1 MINYQKAAGEAINR
15 VKQDLATKEIEQ
27 RLKHEIELQK
37 MNETLITTRPETET
51 GENLENRSNSNNRKI
66 LRTRNGQELV
76 LECRGKRFITGARE
90 VETTQES
97 CRQSWDS
104 D

>member
-76 LECRGKRFITGARE
+76 LECRGKRFINGARE